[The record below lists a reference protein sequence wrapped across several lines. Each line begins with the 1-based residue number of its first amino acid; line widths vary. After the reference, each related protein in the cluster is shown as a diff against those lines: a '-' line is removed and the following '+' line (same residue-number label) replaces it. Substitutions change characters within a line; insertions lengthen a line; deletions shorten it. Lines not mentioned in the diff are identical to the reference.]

1 MTKDPTAAL
10 ALGVN
15 ESYTLET
22 GQALVAPPGC
32 WMMVVP
38 DVPIGKELGKDGE
51 ISQRCPVARMYTLMA
66 PRSSR
71 PRQCGVH
78 CMAWKP
84 CRSWW
89 ISTSPQVPRKVW
101 SGAGLEK
108 ALTTDDIP
116 VFVNHPG
123 PSNLGS
129 LVLFKSK

>member
-66 PRSSR
+66 PVLINGIIMDR
-71 PRQCGVH
+71 
-78 CMAWKP
+78 
-84 CRSWW
+84 
-89 ISTSPQVPRKVW
+89 
-101 SGAGLEK
+101 
-108 ALTTDDIP
+108 D
-116 VFVNHPG
+116 F
-123 PSNLGS
+123 GS
-129 LVLFKSK
+129 FHGRHGNVTL